1 MQVIA
6 RVSKSYLWIQKK
18 FEIGNNIY
26 NIIMVTFSD
35 PFIDICVPIAFV
47 LILITLIALLI
58 VAYIIL
64 AIDNRRRNI
73 RTFGY
78 DSGYEEI

>member
-6 RVSKSYLWIQKK
+6 RVLSLNPTNIEGRK
-18 FEIGNNIY
+18 FRIGK
-26 NIIMVTFSD
+26 NIIMVTLSD

-64 AIDNRRRNI
+64 ALNNRRRNI
-73 RTFGY
+73 RTYGY

>member
-1 MQVIA
+1 
-6 RVSKSYLWIQKK
+6 
-18 FEIGNNIY
+18 
-26 NIIMVTFSD
+26 MVTFLD

-47 LILITLIALLI
+47 LILVTLIALLI

-64 AIDNRRRNI
+64 AINNRRRNI
-73 RTFGY
+73 RTYGY

>member
-1 MQVIA
+1 
-6 RVSKSYLWIQKK
+6 
-18 FEIGNNIY
+18 
-26 NIIMVTFSD
+26 MVTLSD

-47 LILITLIALLI
+47 LILVTLIALLI

-64 AIDNRRRNI
+64 AINNRRRNI
-73 RTFGY
+73 RTYWY

>member
-6 RVSKSYLWIQKK
+6 RVLSLNPTNIEERK
-18 FEIGNNIY
+18 FRIVK
-26 NIIMVTFSD
+26 NIIMVTLSD

-47 LILITLIALLI
+47 LILVTLIALLI

-64 AIDNRRRNI
+64 AINNRRRNI
-73 RTFGY
+73 RTYGY

>member
-6 RVSKSYLWIQKK
+6 RVLSLNPTNIEGRK
-18 FEIGNNIY
+18 FRIGKI
-26 NIIMVTFSD
+26 IIMVTLSD

-47 LILITLIALLI
+47 LILVTLIALLI

-64 AIDNRRRNI
+64 AINNRRRNI
-73 RTFGY
+73 RTYGY